1 MACAVLAALAA
12 VGLLGVAGW
21 FLAGAALAG
30 LGGPLAVTA
39 FNYLLPSAGIRAA
52 AITRTASRYG
62 ERLLGHRAALF
73 ALAEVRAS
81 LFARI
86 AQAALAGN
94 APLRWGALAA
104 RFGRD
109 VDLLEDA
116 AIRRVARL
124 GAITAG
130 LAALALALPL
140 GWAAVLALASGLGAM
155 RLAGRAMATRR
166 LPALQQDLAQA
177 HAALAA
183 DYAEMAGPAVDI
195 AVYGLAPEMTAALA
209 KRAAAQAAAQA
220 ALARVE
226 AAITAFQALLAAL
239 TLAAM
244 ALLAQGPAPLL
255 ALALL
260 AAMAALEP
268 WAGLAA
274 HDSRAPDVRL
284 AAERVAQAG
293 ETQAQPAVPV
303 ALLATVPRL
312 TIAGATFAP
321 ALGCGSMDLRAR
333 ARPGCSKRSP
343 ACAAM
348 RPRLWPWA
356 GMIRACWASPACAPI
371 SR

>member
-116 AIRRVARL
+116 AIRRVARW
-124 GAITAG
+124 ARS
-130 LAALALALPL
+130 PP
-140 GWAAVLALASGLGAM
+140 GWPRWRSLC
-155 RLAGRAMATRR
+155 RWAGR
-166 LPALQQDLAQA
+166 PC
-177 HAALAA
+177 
-183 DYAEMAGPAVDI
+183 
-195 AVYGLAPEMTAALA
+195 
-209 KRAAAQAAAQA
+209 
-220 ALARVE
+220 
-226 AAITAFQALLAAL
+226 
-239 TLAAM
+239 
-244 ALLAQGPAPLL
+244 
-255 ALALL
+255 
-260 AAMAALEP
+260 
-268 WAGLAA
+268 W
-274 HDSRAPDVRL
+274 
-284 AAERVAQAG
+284 
-293 ETQAQPAVPV
+293 
-303 ALLATVPRL
+303 
-312 TIAGATFAP
+312 
-321 ALGCGSMDLRAR
+321 
-333 ARPGCSKRSP
+333 RSP
-343 ACAAM
+343 ADLAPCAWPGARWPRGACPRFSKTWP
-348 RPRLWPWA
+348 RPTPRSPPTMPKWPARRWT
-356 GMIRACWASPACAPI
+356 
-371 SR
+371 SRSMAWPRQ

>member
-274 HDSRAPDVRL
+274 HDSRAPTCAWLPNGSR
-284 AAERVAQAG
+284 R
-293 ETQAQPAVPV
+293 PV
-303 ALLATVPRL
+303 KRRRNPPCPSRSW
-312 TIAGATFAP
+312 P
-321 ALGCGSMDLRAR
+321 QC
-333 ARPGCSKRSP
+333 PG
-343 ACAAM
+343 
-348 RPRLWPWA
+348 
-356 GMIRACWASPACAPI
+356 
-371 SR
+371 